1 MNAYAMWDRA
11 EDIREARHVR
21 QVLIEEEEAE
31 LADWLDGSLKMNLF
45 QAMFEEAFAGKLD
58 HPASIRMAFDNDCKF
73 QDAVSDFRRM
83 VAETIAHYDVKI
95 KHEEDN

>member
-11 EDIREARHVR
+11 EDIAEAQHVR

-31 LADWLDGSLKMNLF
+31 LAESLDKKLKLNMF
-45 QAMFEEAFAGKLD
+45 QSMFEAALSGALE
-58 HPASIRMAFDNDCKF
+58 HPAAIQMAFDNDCKF
-73 QDAVSDFRRM
+73 QDSVSDLARM
-83 VAETIAHYDVKI
+83 AAEVFAHYDVKI